1 MENSEENMHV
11 DIGAYTQTKKTMNTE
26 NIPGMFVLTNPM
38 RDLVTAEKKK
48 GFSVMESRW
57 FSICSERPQNLTFIF
72 ILQELKLHPF
82 YLRATCTLQAKIQY
96 V

>member
-38 RDLVTAEKKK
+38 RDLVTAEK
-48 GFSVMESRW
+48 
-57 FSICSERPQNLTFIF
+57 
-72 ILQELKLHPF
+72 
-82 YLRATCTLQAKIQY
+82 
-96 V
+96 

>member
-1 MENSEENMHV
+1 MENSEENVHV

-38 RDLVTAEKKK
+38 RDLVTAEK
-48 GFSVMESRW
+48 EW
-57 FSICSERPQNLTFIF
+57 FSQSWNQGGSRFVPKD
-72 ILQELKLHPF
+72 LK
-82 YLRATCTLQAKIQY
+82 